1 MMIIKKKVWLQI
13 SRRNSKC
20 VLHRLKRAW
29 WIQEFQQP
37 EEKNLLSS
45 PSAWRKTL
53 HASYSRQQ
61 WDEQGALEV
70 GGCLLRTSDVLDSF
84 NYLQHSFNVLG
95 LVGAQTSPSRCHFRF
110 TFGSARD
117 RFWKPAKQ
125 RSLFFVRWWWVFL
138 KGIYMHSAQGGTC
151 RIKIQAEQDPPI
163 NTHALK
169 ETAEQQKICLCGVHS
184 GYFRGLWRICLA
196 VGIELHS
203 HQTRPSD
210 FRVGPT
216 SRGRTVQC
224 RVIWRPASSSELLI
238 FFAALGGGANLKG
251 GLVTGGAAPALKGW
265 CISFRY
271 SPQRFWI

>member
-1 MMIIKKKVWLQI
+1 MQNTIQLANVQDQFCALSKSNVSKSNKAPFAAHHCKRCLYLNTTFLVLYENHREQVIPRTLTLKKPNNLFLYHKNWIMMIIKKKVCLQI
-13 SRRNSKC
+13 SRLNSKY

-37 EEKNLLSS
+37 EEKKLLSS

-70 GGCLLRTSDVLDSF
+70 GVCLLHTSDVFDSF

-110 TFGSARD
+110 TFGSA

-163 NTHALK
+163 NT
-169 ETAEQQKICLCGVHS
+169 QK
-184 GYFRGLWRICLA
+184 Y
-196 VGIELHS
+196 
-203 HQTRPSD
+203 
-210 FRVGPT
+210 
-216 SRGRTVQC
+216 
-224 RVIWRPASSSELLI
+224 
-238 FFAALGGGANLKG
+238 
-251 GLVTGGAAPALKGW
+251 
-265 CISFRY
+265 
-271 SPQRFWI
+271 